1 MVQIGKQDGVT
12 TLILNRPKQRN
23 ALDAGVIDGLI
34 QAIEEAEA
42 DHDTRC
48 LVIRGAGGNFCAG
61 RDLTHPPERNLAAVL
76 AADET
81 WTKVNRLLHRI
92 NIPTVAVV
100 EGYAV
105 AGGFTLAMICDFVL
119 AEIGAQFG
127 ALEMRR
133 NFPAAINTPVLSS
146 LVGPRLAVEFLL
158 FGDLIPAQRL
168 YEVGLINRLV
178 EGAEALNQVAHQF
191 VGGLAA
197 LDPDAVRMTKE
208 SQRAARNMPLIDA
221 LEMGKLG
228 NALIA
233 ASGRMD
239 EAMQGYADSK
249 KD

>member
-1 MVQIGKQDGVT
+1 
-12 TLILNRPKQRN
+12 
-23 ALDAGVIDGLI
+23 
-34 QAIEEAEA
+34 
-42 DHDTRC
+42 
-48 LVIRGAGGNFCAG
+48 
-61 RDLTHPPERNLAAVL
+61 
-76 AADET
+76 
-81 WTKVNRLLHRI
+81 
-92 NIPTVAVV
+92 
-100 EGYAV
+100 
-105 AGGFTLAMICDFVL
+105 
-119 AEIGAQFG
+119 
-127 ALEMRR
+127 
-133 NFPAAINTPVLSS
+133 
-146 LVGPRLAVEFLL
+146 
-158 FGDLIPAQRL
+158 L